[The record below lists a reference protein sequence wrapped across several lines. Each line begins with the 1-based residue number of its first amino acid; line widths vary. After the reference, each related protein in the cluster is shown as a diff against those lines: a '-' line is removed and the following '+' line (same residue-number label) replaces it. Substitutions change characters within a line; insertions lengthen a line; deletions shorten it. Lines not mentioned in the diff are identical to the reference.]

1 LWRNE
6 EISSEKLEKRQCLYA
21 NISRGAF
28 IILQLKFQIA
38 AERLLS
44 NKSNYKNMTK
54 NLVFDKKNVLI
65 IGGAGFIGSH
75 ICDQLIKNN
84 KVICLDNFSTGDEKN
99 IDQLLSD
106 PNFEFIR
113 HDITEPID
121 LIKFKELQ
129 KFRIEW
135 QGIQEIYNLACPS
148 LPIHFIKN
156 KIPTLLANSYGTK
169 NSLDLAIKYKSKFM
183 HFSSAVIYGQTQ
195 DNEIKIKEENIGQVD
210 LLSDRSAYNEGK
222 RFAETII
229 INYKNVYHLDAKI
242 IRVFRTY
249 GPRMKLDEGNMIPDF
264 INNALDNKDLLVMGD
279 KNFSS
284 SFCYVSD
291 VVDAAVKMMETDS
304 AGPINIGSDI
314 NINITDLANKIIAIL
329 NSKSKIIYD
338 KENNFLS
345 LLYLPDI
352 TKARNELG
360 WLPVINL
367 EAGLKETINDLQASK
382 GLKGI
387 RELL

>member
-1 LWRNE
+1 
-6 EISSEKLEKRQCLYA
+6 
-21 NISRGAF
+21 
-28 IILQLKFQIA
+28 LQLKFQIA